1 MRVTNNK
8 FVIRIPLTIF
18 YNTFYKNLNTFFKL
32 KLLYNLHRVFFHTRE
47 VKLTMDMSFLLS
59 ALPEPYT
66 AFRPIVDVMPAI
78 PVMFLLLAFVWQA
91 SVGFR

>member
-32 KLLYNLHRVFFHTRE
+32 KLLYNLDRVFFHNRE
-47 VKLTMDMSFLLS
+47 VKLIMDMSFLLS

>member
-1 MRVTNNK
+1 
-8 FVIRIPLTIF
+8 
-18 YNTFYKNLNTFFKL
+18 
-32 KLLYNLHRVFFHTRE
+32 
-47 VKLTMDMSFLLS
+47 MDITVLLS

-78 PVMFLLLAFVWQA
+78 LVLFLALAFVWQA

>member
-1 MRVTNNK
+1 
-8 FVIRIPLTIF
+8 
-18 YNTFYKNLNTFFKL
+18 
-32 KLLYNLHRVFFHTRE
+32 
-47 VKLTMDMSFLLS
+47 MDIGFLLS

-78 PVMFLLLAFVWQA
+78 PVLFLALAFVGQA

>member
-1 MRVTNNK
+1 
-8 FVIRIPLTIF
+8 
-18 YNTFYKNLNTFFKL
+18 
-32 KLLYNLHRVFFHTRE
+32 
-47 VKLTMDMSFLLS
+47 MDMLFLLS

-66 AFRPIVDVMPAI
+66 AFRPIVDIMPAI